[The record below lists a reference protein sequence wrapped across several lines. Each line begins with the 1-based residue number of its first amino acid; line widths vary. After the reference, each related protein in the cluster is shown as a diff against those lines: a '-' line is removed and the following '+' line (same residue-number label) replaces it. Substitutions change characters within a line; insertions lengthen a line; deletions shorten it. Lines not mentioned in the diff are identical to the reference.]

1 MGADAP
7 GENSGRTDR
16 RSATDRL
23 AWYERFRETLH
34 TKTPDEFSRELPGLV
49 EQLGTAAQS
58 DPDSVRFL
66 IGISLSRNE
75 TLLDYT
81 LERVDQDGTVSTLK
95 EPISTNHRY
104 LTVPYPPDPH
114 VDAAGL
120 RGALLVSLEAQLRQ
134 ADDEETGP
142 SIARLWDQLHG
153 ER

>member
-7 GENSGRTDR
+7 GDNSGTTDR
-16 RSATDRL
+16 PSASDRL
-23 AWYERFRETLH
+23 VWYERFRETLKA
-34 TKTPDEFSRELPGLV
+34 KTPDEFARELPGLV
-49 EQLGTAAQS
+49 DQLAETTRSA
-58 DPDSVRFL
+58 PDTDRFL
-66 IGISLSRNE
+66 IGVSLSRNE

-81 LERVDQDGTVSTLK
+81 LEQVQEDGGVSTLK
-95 EPISTNHRY
+95 EPISSNHRY
-104 LTVPYPPDPH
+104 VTVPYPPDPH

-134 ADDEETGP
+134 ADDEKTDP